1 MNQPIMR
8 PMGPMGPM
16 GPPPLIR
23 QNAVPNFNIPIQNK
37 GTNPII
43 GIVIVLILCIII
55 WLVFLKKNG
64 SYSKWSEW
72 STCDKECGG
81 GQETRKREYIPAKWG
96 GTDLTDRNH
105 IIEYRKCNID
115 PCPIDGTFSDWS
127 NWGQCSKTCGIGT
140 QSRSRTYIP
149 PKHGGQD
156 HPDKDKKIET
166 RDCNTDPCDN
176 DPAKVTP
183 WEDIKDSNGNI
194 IYYDNNNRPVD
205 INKINPIYFEN
216 QNFKVYKEQKRTFT
230 KEGKK
235 YIGTETLVKKLTES
249 LNKKEITQQE
259 HNNLKDKGGEQ
270 IKPVDID
277 KSKLKFI
284 AYLGNWSDFKECNPE
299 KGKNRWKQRETIYHF
314 PTEGNNHDEYF
325 TQLLGFTNRSWN
337 SITNLQKDQ
346 SITISDNTDQT
357 KVQNKF
363 IFTHINNTEPKK
375 YKVEHMNKCEDEPFH
390 IIDNLIDLWKLE
402 TIAGCTTNFDE
413 KIITNVGGLT
423 LEDYSYSKTGDKDL
437 ESKISLWNKN
447 NIIKE
452 DNPRTKITQC
462 YGENYIFKVTPEM
475 YKLSSKKN
483 ILQPGFTYTWEG
495 SNIKEDFEWIIP
507 NKKIKLVFQY
517 DGHLLLRANITNGD
531 IIWKTGEYET
541 SNNWKGKWT
550 LQMQFD
556 GNLAIRN
563 GREQVWATNTYNNP
577 GAYAELLDTGNFV
590 IKNKENQIISYL
602 LTKEYGNNNIFF
614 SGSKNWKYCKNN
626 TSPDGILKDWHYYNK
641 DTGIR
646 IEHIPGRVTLAR
658 DNHPWGMTK
667 NDTTDNERNSNDM
680 IKPINISVIDDINI
694 VHIVLLNKLGERI
707 YIEPQVLLDIYN
719 KGDKHNDDNVDLGC
733 DGDEYN
739 AVNAYNIDQNDF
751 INKLYNSSVK
761 LENGLFKNEK
771 GRGVRNPYNFYK
783 DYGASHDNDKKLK
796 IEGCTPFYAL
806 YNKNRYVQFKNP
818 LKEDGF
824 KEARESSVN
833 YHENWLRDPRGDS
846 KYSYYWKVYYRT
858 QQGYINYLNSPQ
870 SPNAPAAFTN
880 KSIFNNKCIND
891 LEYFVNYR
899 IKQKNK
905 SNFTN
910 KLNNAYLEAII

>member
-8 PMGPMGPM
+8 PM

-23 QNAVPNFNIPIQNK
+23 QNAIPNFNKPIKNK

-43 GIVIVLILCIII
+43 GMVIVLILCIII
-55 WLVFLKKNG
+55 WLVFLKKDG

-72 STCDKECGG
+72 SLCDKECGG
-81 GQETRKREYIPAKWG
+81 GEETRKREYIPAKWG
-96 GTDLTDRNH
+96 GTNLTDKNH
-105 IIEYRKCNID
+105 IIEYRECNKD
-115 PCPIDGTFSDWS
+115 PCPIDGSYSEWS
-127 NWGQCSKTCGIGT
+127 EWSKCSKTCGGGK
-140 QSRSRTYIP
+140 QSRTRSYIS
-149 PKHGGQD
+149 PKHGGIDIPEKNRSLRETQNCN
-156 HPDKDKKIET
+156 IEQ
-166 RDCNTDPCDN
+166 CPA
-176 DPAKVTP
+176 DPAKVTN
-183 WEDIKDSNGNI
+183 WTDNKDSNGNI
-194 IYYDNNNRPVD
+194 LYKDNNNRLVD
-205 INKINPIYFEN
+205 INKINPIDFEN

-230 KEGKK
+230 KEGEK
-235 YIGTETLVKKLTES
+235 YIGTETLVKNLTEL

-259 HNNLKDKGGEQ
+259 FDILKKNGGDQ
-270 IKPVDID
+270 IKMVDTD
-277 KSKLKFI
+277 KANLKFI
-284 AYLGNWSDFKECNPE
+284 AHLDDWTEFKDCNPE
-299 KGKNRWKQRETIYHF
+299 KGRDRWKQRETIYYF
-314 PTEGNNHDEYF
+314 PTGENKYDEYF
-325 TQLLGFTNRSWN
+325 TQSLGFINRSWN
-337 SITNLQKDQ
+337 SIANLQKDQ
-346 SITISDNTDQT
+346 SITILDNSDQT

-363 IFTHINNTEPKK
+363 IFTRVNNIEPKK
-375 YKVEHMNKCEDEPFH
+375 YKVEHINKCDDVPYYT
-390 IIDNLIDLWKLE
+390 IDDLIDLWKLE
-402 TIAGCTTNFDE
+402 TIASCTTNFDE

-423 LEDYSYSKTGDKDL
+423 LEEYSYSKTGEKDL

-452 DNPRTKITQC
+452 DNPRTKIIQC

-495 SNIKEDFEWIIP
+495 SNIKDDFEWIIP

-556 GNLAIRN
+556 GNLIIHN
-563 GREQVWATNTYNNP
+563 GRSRVWPNDTFNNP

-590 IKNKENQIISYL
+590 IKNKENKIIRYL
-602 LTKEYGNNNIFF
+602 LTKEYGNTNIFF

-626 TSPDGILKDWHYYNK
+626 ASPDGILKDWHYYNK

-680 IKPINISVIDDINI
+680 IKPINISAIDDINV
-694 VHIVLLNKLGERI
+694 VHIVLLNKLGQRI
-707 YIEPQVLLDIYN
+707 YIEPSVYIDILNNNDKKNDRETIKCDGKYLNAINSYNINDYFNRLKDSSNRLTDGLFRNEWGNGKREPYRFKEEDGAWAWSDSGCTDWYNLAFDGNEKFGKAFSSEKDALDADKFNKISNDIYN
-719 KGDKHNDDNVDLGC
+719 HG
-733 DGDEYN
+733 
-739 AVNAYNIDQNDF
+739 
-751 INKLYNSSVK
+751 
-761 LENGLFKNEK
+761 
-771 GRGVRNPYNFYK
+771 
-783 DYGASHDNDKKLK
+783 
-796 IEGCTPFYAL
+796 
-806 YNKNRYVQFKNP
+806 
-818 LKEDGF
+818 
-824 KEARESSVN
+824 
-833 YHENWLRDPRGDS
+833 NWLRDPRGES
-846 KYSYYWKVYYRT
+846 KYSKYWRVYYRT
-858 QQGYINYLNSPQ
+858 QQGYVNYLNGPN
-870 SPNAPAAFTN
+870 SPNTPAAFTN

-905 SNFTN
+905 SNFAN